1 MPTITID
8 VSNADLTLTN
18 LDTNADGHA
27 VFTFPDAP
35 PVLPDGVEG
44 KVPTAKEY
52 AASCEREATLLV
64 QHALGQGDNQPAPS
78 PEKKV
83 TLDVAD
89 VPAAFAIEQPAE

>member
-1 MPTITID
+1 MPIIAID
-8 VSNADLTLTN
+8 VPNADLTLTN

-27 VFTFPDAP
+27 GFTFPDTP

-44 KVPTAKEY
+44 VVPTAKQY
-52 AASCEREATLLV
+52 AASCEREAKLLV
-64 QHALGQGDNQPAPS
+64 EAAIGQGENQPAPS